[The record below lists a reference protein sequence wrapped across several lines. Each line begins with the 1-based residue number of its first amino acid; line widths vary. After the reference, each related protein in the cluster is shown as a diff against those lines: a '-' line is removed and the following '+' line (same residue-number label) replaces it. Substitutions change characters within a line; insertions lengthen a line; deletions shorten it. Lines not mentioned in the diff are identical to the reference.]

1 MRLRNEDRKLREIR
15 AYVDEEWGNAGPA
28 TDTPWPPEGM

>member
-1 MRLRNEDRKLREIR
+1 MRLRSEGQSMRAIR

-28 TDTPWPPEGM
+28 TDTPLPPEDL